1 MKINT
6 MIGALA
12 LVAMFGA
19 VTVGCSDR
27 SSSSKSRG
35 PTVEQLTGD
44 NDDEVTPQL
53 QSQVQEAFARGE
65 NDEPVDF

>member
-1 MKINT
+1 VKISK
-6 MIGALA
+6 MMSALA
-12 LVAMFGA
+12 LVAAFGA

-44 NDDEVTPQL
+44 PDDEVTPQL
-53 QSQVQEAFARGE
+53 QSQVQTAFARGE